1 MAYLKTLADNAHFYE
16 LLKKM
21 PQIAL
26 PLFQL
31 HDVLMRGD
39 EPFTVAQRE
48 LMFAYVS
55 GLNACSFCIRGHV
68 AAARLWGIDENLME
82 KLIAGSD
89 PDIIEDKLKPVFA
102 YLKKLA
108 LEPHKIVQS
117 DIDAMYDSGWDDEAI
132 IHACALCSL
141 VCATNRL
148 VDGMGIKAT
157 GTETT
162 LAKVKWKSYTDNL
175 LTYWTKGSHSASG

>member
-16 LLKKM
+16 MLKKI

-39 EPFTVAQRE
+39 EPFNVAERE

-68 AAARLWGIDENLME
+68 AAAKLWGIDENLMDT
-82 KLIAGSD
+82 LMAD
-89 PDIIEDKLKPVFA
+89 PQSAAIGDSLKPVLA
-102 YLKKLA
+102 YLKKLT
-108 LEPHKIVQS
+108 LEPHKLMQS
-117 DIDAMYDSGWDDEAI
+117 DIDAMYDSGWDDDAI
-132 IHACALCSL
+132 MQACALCSL

-148 VDGMGIKAT
+148 VDGMGITAI

-162 LAKVKWKSYTDNL
+162 LAKVKWKSYTENL
-175 LTYWTKGSHSASG
+175 LTYWTTGSHKASS